1 MNSYYHMRASDF
13 SRGKRISGTST
24 LTICLTLARAGPEG
38 PLRARAVHA
47 AEGAEPHL
55 LCESLRGN
63 GFGGR
68 RLTRVVEGGCGADA
82 YGSRCVT

>member
-1 MNSYYHMRASDF
+1 MRKNDF
-13 SRGKRISGTST
+13 SRAKRISGTDT
-24 LTICLTLARAGPEG
+24 LTICLALARAGPEG
-38 PLRARAVHA
+38 PLRTRAVHA
-47 AEGAEPHL
+47 AEGAESHL